1 MIKAAG
7 KTGDGTPL
15 LLIGLSAEDIK
26 QLQQGRATEFT
37 TAPLGLPVM
46 RIVVAAGQA
55 GSDILDKMRDQDLT
69 R

>member
-7 KTGDGTPL
+7 RTGDGTPL

-26 QLQQGRATEFT
+26 QLQQGSATEFT

-46 RIVVAAGQA
+46 RIVVAAGQT